1 MTPSNAAVAR
11 GLPKE
16 VTCTFHIA
24 ATRMGASQVFR
35 LVALC
40 NPGIFPTYMPVSA
53 ALASNQEILPLRVR
67 YRAEANGQIVHD
79 SIHTRAGWTKS
90 YLLRAE
96 DRAAGFGSVAIGGP
110 WKDKPTVFEFYLL
123 PEARGKAFDLFEAF
137 VAASG
142 AQFFEVQTSDTL
154 LAVMLHAY
162 GSDLASEKIVFRDE
176 LTTFLP
182 GLGAAL
188 KRVTSEKE
196 SVACFQERAGQ
207 SEWTLELNGT
217 AVGSGALLF
226 HYNHP
231 YCDVAMEIKEEY
243 RRRGLGAYL
252 VQELKRIA
260 YEMGGIPAAR
270 CDPNN
275 IPSRKT
281 LQKAG
286 LVPFAHILVGQLAS
300 TRAKL

>member
-1 MTPSNAAVAR
+1 
-11 GLPKE
+11 
-16 VTCTFHIA
+16 
-24 ATRMGASQVFR
+24 
-35 LVALC
+35 
-40 NPGIFPTYMPVSA
+40 MPVSA
-53 ALASNQEILPLRVR
+53 ALASNQDILPLRVR

-79 SIHTRAGWTKS
+79 SLHTRAGWTKS
-90 YLLRAE
+90 YLLQFG

-110 WKDKPTVFEFYLL
+110 WKDKPSVFEFYLL
-123 PEARGKAFDLFEAF
+123 PQARGRAFDFFEAF

-142 AQFFEVQTSDTL
+142 AHFFEVQTSDTL
-154 LAVMLHAY
+154 LTVMLHTYSA
-162 GSDLASEKIVFRDE
+162 DLASEKIVFRDE
-176 LTTFLP
+176 LTTSLP
-182 GLGAAL
+182 AQGSAL

-196 SVACFQERAGQ
+196 SVCCFQERAGK
-207 SEWTLELNGT
+207 SDWTLELNAK

-231 YCDVAMEIKEEY
+231 YCDVAMEINEEY

-252 VQELKRIA
+252 VQELKRLA

-275 IPSRKT
+275 VASRKT

-286 LVPFAHILVGQLAS
+286 LVPFAHILIGKIVIA
-300 TRAKL
+300 

>member
-1 MTPSNAAVAR
+1 
-11 GLPKE
+11 
-16 VTCTFHIA
+16 
-24 ATRMGASQVFR
+24 
-35 LVALC
+35 
-40 NPGIFPTYMPVSA
+40 MPIST
-53 ALASNQEILPLRVR
+53 ALASNQDILPLRVR

-79 SIHTRAGWTKS
+79 SIHARAGWTRS
-90 YLLRAE
+90 YLHRVG
-96 DRAAGFGSVAIGGP
+96 DSVAGFGSVAVAGP
-110 WKDKPTVFEFYLL
+110 WKDKPTIFEFYVL
-123 PEARGKAFDLFEAF
+123 PGHRGRAFDIFEAF

-142 AQFFEVQTSDTL
+142 ARFFEVQTSDSL
-154 LAVMLHAY
+154 LSVMLHAY

-176 LTTFLP
+176 LTTALAVP
-182 GLGAAL
+182 GAAL
-188 KRVTSEKE
+188 KRATSEKE
-196 SVACFQERAGQ
+196 SLCCFQERAGQ
-207 SEWTLELNGT
+207 SEWTLELNGM

-231 YCDVAMEIKEEY
+231 YCDVAMEINEEH

-275 IPSRKT
+275 IASRKT

-286 LVPFAHILVGQLAS
+286 LVPFAHILVGKIVI
-300 TRAKL
+300 T

>member
-1 MTPSNAAVAR
+1 MR
-11 GLPKE
+11 
-16 VTCTFHIA
+16 
-24 ATRMGASQVFR
+24 
-35 LVALC
+35 
-40 NPGIFPTYMPVSA
+40 MPVAA
-53 ALASNQEILPLRVR
+53 ALASNQDILPLRVR

-79 SIHTRAGWTKS
+79 SLHTRAGWTKS
-90 YLLRAE
+90 YLLQV
-96 DRAAGFGSVAIGGP
+96 DGRAAGFGSVAIGGP

-123 PEARGKAFDLFEAF
+123 PQARGRVFDLFEAF

-142 AQFFEVQTSDTL
+142 AHFFEVQTSDIL
-154 LAVMLHAY
+154 LSVMLHTY

-176 LTTFLP
+176 LTTSLP
-182 GLGAAL
+182 DQSAAL

-196 SVACFQERAGQ
+196 SVCCFQERAGK
-207 SEWTLELNGT
+207 SEWTLELN
-217 AVGSGALLF
+217 AKPVGSGALLF

-231 YCDVAMEIKEEY
+231 FCDVAMEINEEY

-275 IPSRKT
+275 VASRKT

-286 LVPFAHILVGQLAS
+286 LVPFAHILVGKIAI
-300 TRAKL
+300 A